1 MRHAH
6 VEGGSLSGLTAA
18 RLLLDRG
25 WSVDLRTRKPGTAG
39 PVLILEDTTR
49 ALLRDLW
56 GAEGG
61 DRVPMHRLSERCV
74 RLAGADGR
82 VAAASWVVRAGELK
96 ADLLARLRSQA
107 RGRLTIRSVG
117 ARRDGLRS
125 TGSRS
130 AWRLVAT
137 GRVSASR
144 GGSALRGGA
153 APPRRSAAGAV
164 ACGCRVVI
172 ASEGRL
178 GAAASP
184 DRWFFEAVPAGW
196 LLIAPLENRR
206 ALVQLMIP
214 DVPADPPRR
223 RLAEAVAAASLARAA
238 VAGLSSAVAVCE
250 AFPARC
256 DPWPHERTLRIGE
269 AALAFDPICGD
280 GLGQALR
287 SAILAAAAIEAIEGG
302 EDRSGVRAFVRHRF
316 GLAFLAHLDT
326 CAGFYASLTPAASW
340 TTELRA
346 MREEAAMLGQEL
358 PAPGRLRYRL
368 IGSRLVPRA

>member
-25 WSVDLRTRKPGTAG
+25 WSVDLTTRPPEAAG

-56 GAEGG
+56 GGEDDG
-61 DRVPMHRLSERCV
+61 RVPMHRLSERCV
-74 RLAGADGR
+74 RLAGADGT
-82 VAAASWVVRAGELK
+82 VAAASWAVRAGELK

-117 ARRDGLRS
+117 ARRDGRRS
-125 TGSRS
+125 AGSRS
-130 AWRLVAT
+130 VWRLVAT

-144 GGSALRGGA
+144 DGAALRNGA
-153 APPRRSAAGAV
+153 AFPRRRTAGAL
-164 ACGCRVVI
+164 ACGRRVVI
-172 ASEGRL
+172 ASEGIL
-178 GAAASP
+178 GGAAAP

-196 LLIAPLENRR
+196 LLVAPLENRR
-206 ALVQLMIP
+206 ALVQLMVP
-214 DVPADPPRR
+214 DVPAGPPRR
-223 RLAEAVAAASLARAA
+223 RLAEAVAAASLGRAA
-238 VAGLSSAVAVCE
+238 VAGLSPAVSVCE

-256 DPWPHERTLRIGE
+256 DPWPRVRTVHVGE

-287 SAILAAAAIEAIEGG
+287 SAILAAAAIEAVEGG

-346 MREEAAMLGQEL
+346 MREEASMLAQEL